1 MIRAIHEW
9 CVDNG
14 LTPHLLV
21 VVNEQTRVPQAF
33 IKDGEIVLNVN
44 YSATQDLHMD
54 NDAIVFSARFSGVSH
69 NMYIPV
75 NAVRGIYAREN
86 GQGMF
91 FELGSQDDL
100 FPAEHD
106 AAATDKPD
114 WKMAKD
120 KFERTKP
127 HVNVGT
133 IGHVDHGKTTL
144 TAAISTVLTKKF
156 GGDKRD
162 FAEIDSAPEEKAR
175 GYYY

>member
-1 MIRAIHEW
+1 MADELISTKPYMIRAIHEW

-106 AAATDKPD
+106 AAATDKPVTD
-114 WKMAKD
+114 GEPKD
-120 KFERTKP
+120 KSGKKRP
-127 HVNVGT
+127 NLT
-133 IGHVDHGKTTL
+133 IVK
-144 TAAISTVLTKKF
+144 
-156 GGDKRD
+156 
-162 FAEIDSAPEEKAR
+162 
-175 GYYY
+175 